1 MTIEIEGLS
10 ARATLRQ
17 FITRKIVAAFDGLRV
32 QPVTVRVWF
41 VDENGP
47 KGGIAIRCGINV
59 DLPRRRPIH
68 VEQRAD
74 APRTAFDATINALE
88 RRIERERGRVR
99 AERRRPKKYYLAK
112 RLLQPDESLET
123 LTESPPRPARRSA
136 FRKSA

>member
-1 MTIEIEGLS
+1 MVPGTLQGTRCRMMIEIEGLS

-17 FITRKIVAAFDGLRV
+17 FITRKIVAVFDGLRV

-47 KGGIAIRCGINV
+47 KGGVAIRCGINV

-112 RLLQPDESLET
+112 RLLQPD
-123 LTESPPRPARRSA
+123 
-136 FRKSA
+136 

>member
-1 MTIEIEGLS
+1 MTIEIEGVS

-17 FITRKIVAAFDGLRV
+17 VITRKLSAAFDGLRA

-59 DLPRRRPIH
+59 DLPRRSPLH

-74 APRTAFDATINALE
+74 TARMAFEAALAGLE
-88 RRIERERGRVR
+88 RRVERERGRVR

-112 RLLQPDESLET
+112 RLLQPDESLDT
-123 LTESPPRPARRSA
+123 VTGAPRPARRA
-136 FRKSA
+136 LHKSA